1 MTVGGSALAGGPSR
15 SESIIRRVSGRA
27 RMAVAMLILV
37 GVSIGYLIWS
47 LTRPAES
54 APVLRMHQLTN
65 SGHSKLASIS
75 PDGRYV
81 AYVIDD
87 LGKQSLWIRLIATAG
102 VAQIVPPAEVFYGGL
117 TTPTN
122 KLLNT
127 RHQLRTRSLRGPS

>member
-1 MTVGGSALAGGPSR
+1 
-15 SESIIRRVSGRA
+15 
-27 RMAVAMLILV
+27 MAVAMLILV

-102 VAQIVPPAEVFYGGL
+102 VAQIVPPAEVYYGGL
-117 TTPTN
+117 TFSPDSSY
-122 KLLNT
+122 LYYIT
-127 RHQLRTRSLRGPS
+127 REKKDRNSTLYQVAAIGGAGRS